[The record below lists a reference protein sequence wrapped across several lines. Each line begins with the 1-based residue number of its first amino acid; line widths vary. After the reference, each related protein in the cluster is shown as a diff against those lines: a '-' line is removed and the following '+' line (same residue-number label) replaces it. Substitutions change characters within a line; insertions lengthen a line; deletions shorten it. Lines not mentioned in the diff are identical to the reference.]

1 MSNSIQPGD
10 GYTVTNWGGGA
21 SSLSIDDPI
30 TQLYPDIPLT
40 VQPAGAQTVYIIPGT
55 VNQLIPT
62 VSGTY
67 IDAIP
72 RPTISVSASGYIILE
87 VSRVAGQPFPNSPI
101 IYYSATIPS
110 QTSSKGY
117 FTLASVTVTGTV
129 ATGLSISV
137 TNYRSPYI
145 GAVSVGRQKFG
156 GTATYHW
163 WA

>member
-1 MSNSIQPGD
+1 MPNSIQPGD
-10 GYTVTNWGGGA
+10 GYTVNNFGSAA
-21 SSLSIDDPI
+21 SISIDSPPV
-30 TQLYPDIPLT
+30 QFYPEIPLT
-40 VQPAGAQTVYIIPGT
+40 VQLAETGKVYVVPGS

-62 VSGTY
+62 VGGTY
-67 IDAIP
+67 LDAIP

-87 VSRVAGQPFPNSPI
+87 VSRVAGQPFPNSPV

-110 QTSSKGY
+110 NTSSNGY
-117 FTLASVTVTGTV
+117 FNLASVTVTGTV
-129 ATGLSISV
+129 GTGLSISV

-156 GTATYHW
+156 GSATYHW

>member
-1 MSNSIQPGD
+1 MPNSIQPGD
-10 GYTVTNWGGGA
+10 GYTVNNFGGA
-21 SSLSIDDPI
+21 ASLSIDSPPV
-30 TQLYPDIPLT
+30 QFYPDIPLT
-40 VQPAGAQTVYIIPGT
+40 VQLAETGKVYVIPGS

-62 VSGTY
+62 VGGTY

-87 VSRVAGQPFPNSPI
+87 VSRVAGQPFPNSPV

-110 QTSSKGY
+110 DTSSKGY
-117 FTLASVTVTGTV
+117 FNLASVTVTGTV

>member
-1 MSNSIQPGD
+1 MPNSIQPGD
-10 GYTVTNWGGGA
+10 GYTVNNFGGA
-21 SSLSIDDPI
+21 ASLSIDS
-30 TQLYPDIPLT
+30 QVQFYPDIPLT
-40 VQPAGAQTVYIIPGT
+40 VQLAEIGKVYIIPGS

-62 VSGTY
+62 VGGTY

-87 VSRVAGQPFPNSPI
+87 VSRVAGQPFPNNPI

-110 QTSSKGY
+110 NTSSNGY
-117 FTLASVTVTGTV
+117 FNLASVTVTGT
-129 ATGLSISV
+129 AGTGLSISV

>member
-1 MSNSIQPGD
+1 MPNSIQPGD
-10 GYTVTNWGGGA
+10 GYTVNNFGGA
-21 SSLSIDDPI
+21 ASLSIDSPPV
-30 TQLYPDIPLT
+30 QFYPDIPLT
-40 VQPAGAQTVYIIPGT
+40 VQLAETGKVYVIPGS

-62 VSGTY
+62 VGGTY

-87 VSRVAGQPFPNSPI
+87 VSRVANQPFPNNPI

-110 QTSSKGY
+110 NTSSNGY
-117 FTLASVTVTGTV
+117 FNLASVTVTGT
-129 ATGLSISV
+129 AGTGLSISV

-156 GTATYHW
+156 GVATYHW

>member
-1 MSNSIQPGD
+1 MPYSIQPGD
-10 GYTVTNWGGGA
+10 GYTLSSIGGA
-21 SSLSIDDPI
+21 ASLSIDSPPV
-30 TQLYPDIPLT
+30 QFYPDIPLT
-40 VQPAGAQTVYIIPGT
+40 VQLAETGKVYVIPGS

-62 VSGTY
+62 VGGTY

-87 VSRVAGQPFPNSPI
+87 VSRVAGQPFPNSPV

-110 QTSSKGY
+110 NTSSNGY
-117 FTLASVTVTGTV
+117 FNLASVTVTGT
-129 ATGLSISV
+129 AGTGLSISV

>member
-1 MSNSIQPGD
+1 MNKSIEPGD
-10 GYTVTNWGGGA
+10 GYTVNNFGGA
-21 SSLSIDDPI
+21 GSLSIDAPPV
-30 TQLYPDIPLT
+30 QFYPDIPLSIQLAET
-40 VQPAGAQTVYIIPGT
+40 GKVYVIPGS

-72 RPTISVSASGYIILE
+72 RPKITVSASGYIILE

-110 QTSSKGY
+110 DTTSKGY
-117 FTLASVTVTGTV
+117 FNLASVTVTGTV

-145 GAVSVGRQKFG
+145 GAVSVGRQ
-156 GTATYHW
+156 TIATNAGYYW

>member
-1 MSNSIQPGD
+1 MANSIQPGD
-10 GYTVTNWGGGA
+10 GYTVNNFGGA
-21 SSLSIDDPI
+21 ASLSIDNPPV
-30 TQLYPDIPLT
+30 QFYPDIPLT
-40 VQPAGAQTVYIIPGT
+40 VQLAQTGKVYVIPGS

-62 VSGTY
+62 VGGTY
-67 IDAIP
+67 LDAIP

-87 VSRVAGQPFPNSPI
+87 VSRVANQPFPNNPI

-110 QTSSKGY
+110 NTSSNGY
-117 FTLASVTVTGTV
+117 FNLASVTVTGTV
-129 ATGLSISV
+129 GTGLSITV

-156 GTATYHW
+156 GSATYHW

>member
-1 MSNSIQPGD
+1 MPNSIQPGD
-10 GYTVTNWGGGA
+10 GYTVNNFGGA
-21 SSLSIDDPI
+21 ASLSIDSPPV
-30 TQLYPDIPLT
+30 QFYPDIPLSIQLAET
-40 VQPAGAQTVYIIPGT
+40 GKVYVIPGS

-62 VSGTY
+62 VGGAY

-87 VSRVAGQPFPNSPI
+87 VSRVANQPFPNNPI
-101 IYYSATIPS
+101 IYYSATIPANT
-110 QTSSKGY
+110 TSNGY
-117 FTLASVTVTGTV
+117 FNLASVTVTGTV
-129 ATGLSISV
+129 GTGLSITV

-156 GTATYHW
+156 GVATYHW